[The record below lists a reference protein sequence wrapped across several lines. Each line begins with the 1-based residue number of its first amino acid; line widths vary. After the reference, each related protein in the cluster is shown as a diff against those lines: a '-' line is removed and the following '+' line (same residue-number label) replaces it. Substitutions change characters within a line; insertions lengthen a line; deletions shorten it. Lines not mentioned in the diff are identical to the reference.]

1 MCPSFTEAHHM
12 SSHTAQSTVS
22 RTSKPQPSAKPKA
35 DGIPEALKN
44 FDSLPDSASVR
55 QPVVEALFAC
65 SGTTVWR
72 RVKAGLIP
80 KPKKLGSIVA
90 WNVGEIRQALKG

>member
-1 MCPSFTEAHHM
+1 MPQ
-12 SSHTAQSTVS
+12 HTAPTQE
-22 RTSKPQPSAKPKA
+22 AEAPK
-35 DGIPEALKN
+35 DGGGFDALKN

-65 SGTTVWR
+65 SSTTVWR

-80 KPKKLGSIVA
+80 EPKKFGPRHTA
-90 WNVGEIRQALKG
+90 WNVGELRAALNGANSK